1 VESPN
6 LVNEINYNKE
16 VTMTTT
22 IWHCISITHMTI
34 DNTYPKEEATTLTTA
49 RILSPTIMDEGLDD
63 LSVQE
68 NDKIIVSMPIEI
80 IEIVR
85 CGHDFNRPMA
95 VLLMQ
100 FISLNIEINSQ
111 IFIRNFQIK
120 KLELQKVSRSL
131 ITICICLYTWHQYK

>member
-1 VESPN
+1 MESPN

-22 IWHCISITHMTI
+22 IWHCISITHMTT
-34 DNTYPKEEATTLTTA
+34 DNTYPIEEATTLTTA

-63 LSVQE
+63 LSVEE
-68 NDKIIVSMPIEI
+68 NDKIIVSLP

-85 CGHDFNRPMA
+85 CGHDFKRPMA

-100 FISLNIEINSQ
+100 FISLNIEFNSQ

-120 KLELQKVSRSL
+120 KLEFQKVSRSL